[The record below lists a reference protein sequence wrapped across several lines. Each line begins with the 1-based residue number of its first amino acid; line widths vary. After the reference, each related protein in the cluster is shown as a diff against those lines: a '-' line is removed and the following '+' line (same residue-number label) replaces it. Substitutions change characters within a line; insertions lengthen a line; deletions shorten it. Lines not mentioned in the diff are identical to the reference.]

1 MSERSTL
8 RTKPRPFGR
17 FLIAG
22 VINTLLT
29 YGMFLM
35 LSSFLSYG
43 IAYTITY
50 LSGIALAYGLAA
62 TFVFGTGFD
71 LRAALRFP
79 VVYVVQYI
87 YGLVVL
93 SILIDGLRAS
103 RHVAILV
110 VIVTSVPL
118 TFFLSKYAIR
128 PTSTPQIFKAW
139 HDQDG
144 P

>member
-1 MSERSTL
+1 M
-8 RTKPRPFGR
+8 G

-22 VINTLLT
+22 VINPLLT
-29 YGMFLM
+29 YGMFLI

-50 LSGIALAYGLAA
+50 LSGIALAYGLAS

-79 VVYVVQYI
+79 FVYVVQYI

-93 SILIDGLRAS
+93 SILIDGVHAS

-118 TFFLSKYAIR
+118 TFFLRRYQADKYPAN
-128 PTSTPQIFKAW
+128 F
-139 HDQDG
+139 
-144 P
+144 

>member
-1 MSERSTL
+1 M
-8 RTKPRPFGR
+8 
-17 FLIAG
+17 FLI
-22 VINTLLT
+22 
-29 YGMFLM
+29 
-35 LSSFLSYG
+35 LSTFLSYG

-50 LSGIALAYGLAA
+50 LSGIALAYGLAS
-62 TFVFGTGFD
+62 TFVFGTGLD
-71 LRAALRFP
+71 PRAALRFP
-79 VVYVVQYI
+79 FVYVVQYI

-93 SILIDGLRAS
+93 SMLIDGARAS
-103 RHVAILV
+103 LHVAILV

-128 PTSTPQIFKAW
+128 PTSTLRIFKAW